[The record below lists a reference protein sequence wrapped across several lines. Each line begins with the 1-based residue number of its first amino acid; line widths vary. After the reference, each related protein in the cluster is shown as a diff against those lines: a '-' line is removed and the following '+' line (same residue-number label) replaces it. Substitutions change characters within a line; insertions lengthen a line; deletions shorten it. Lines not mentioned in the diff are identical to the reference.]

1 LIEWET
7 LEYQRPLIKT
17 PGPGHAARWISLDQA
32 GWHVTPKLAVPDNIA
47 LLSLRPKSPALNLVK
62 YVWRFMRENWLSND
76 IFIDY
81 DDNVAHCCGAWNKLA
96 GAARSVTPCA
106 VFGVL

>member
-1 LIEWET
+1 MIEWDT

-17 PGPGHAARWISLDQA
+17 PGPGHAGRWTLDQA
-32 GWHVTPKLAVPDNIA
+32 GWHVTTKLAMPDNIA
-47 LLSLRPKSPALNLVK
+47 LLSLRPKSPELNLVK
-62 YVWRFMRENWLSND
+62 YVWRFMRENWLSNG

-81 DDNVAHCCGAWNKLA
+81 DDIVAYCCGAWNKLA

-106 VFGVL
+106 VFGAL